1 MKKLDYDNA
10 FTLLEQKR
18 KKDLSIL
25 EFKTVINK
33 LHKLNNDKIINE
45 EDKRLLE
52 VSLWDKAKFFMSK
65 LGRYKAGGKIFGKG
79 EIDQESAAKVQQI
92 VDKKGNEMIK
102 GLHDEI
108 QKMNSKGE
116 GKFPNNQDPNIFL
129 DIILKISATYD
140 SIVAA
145 TKLNPKEK
153 GYLPVGVAN
162 IIIEDLREY
171 VKKYLDVDLAAA
183 YTVMDSKEESEEE
196 LITDS
201 ELPLEEDRESDVR
214 SRLQAKGG
222 DEKIDS
228 IRMGKKGLASN
239 RLPIVLSAIGGS
251 LGILSW
257 IAQTEWFKEL
267 VFKVVQDPDQIR
279 TDVVNKTISDNLNVD
294 DRGWSYTIQNNGFED
309 ATGMN
314 LHHDAPVENLHKAF
328 EYYGGGDEQKG
339 MDAMSQFLNPTERA
353 ESMANLKE
361 QLADPSNKTIGDIFN
376 KGEGTWGN
384 QGLFGQYGGAK
395 QVIATQ
401 VVKVIKRT
409 LVKGAL
415 RTVVT
420 SKIGAGLIK
429 VAPWLGGLGIG
440 LLGTGA
446 LVKIMREKGKRQS
459 RAKTL
464 DDLLQSLQLIKGDDA
479 QVDYSNLDK
488 EEKTNNNLCGKNV
501 DELNKILTNVK
512 SRATT
517 LKGMKLMDYSDN
529 PMFQKMLLESFLTSK
544 VTAIKINGKAI
555 HETLKDLYDNGLL
568 EAPRPRDINKKQQLP
583 QGWENQLSAFFTEL
597 FKLFALL
604 NKSCKDN
611 VSYGQIK
618 KLFKQLYLIGT
629 EGRGNYSDEQK
640 RQQLFKKLVGT
651 LHNFF
656 SAISKL
662 SDFTKGKS
670 GKPSDEEIEKRRAA
684 KERGR
689 KMMDKNSDGNVTSY
703 KDFEDGFSAEK
714 GAGPKSKDD
723 KIGLSNWFNK
733 KQTSHY
739 DRGDNVLKEEIKRI
753 KRLM

>member
-1 MKKLDYDNA
+1 MKKINYDNA
-10 FTLLEQKR
+10 FTKLEE
-18 KKDLSIL
+18 KKEIDSIL
-25 EFKTVINK
+25 FEFRIVINK
-33 LHKLNNDKIINE
+33 LHDLNKNKIISEN
-45 EDKRLLE
+45 DKRLLE
-52 VSLWDKAKFFMSK
+52 VSLWDKAKFLMAK
-65 LGRYKAGGKIFGKG
+65 LGRYKAGGKILGKG
-79 EIDQESAAKVQQI
+79 EIDQESAAKIQQI
-92 VDKKGNEMIK
+92 IDKKGNEMVK

-108 QKMNSKGE
+108 QKTNSKGE
-116 GKFPNNQDPNIFL
+116 GKFPNNQNPDIFL

-145 TKLNPKEK
+145 TKLGPKEK
-153 GYLPVGVAN
+153 GYLPVDVAN
-162 IIIEDLREY
+162 MIIEDLREY

-183 YTVMDSKEESEEE
+183 YTVMDSKEESDEE

-239 RLPIVLSAIGGS
+239 RLPIVLAAIGGS

-294 DRGWSYTIQNNGFED
+294 ERGWSYTIQNNGFED

-314 LHHDAPVENLHKAF
+314 LHHDAPIENLHKAF
-328 EYYGGGDEQKG
+328 EHYGGGDEQKG
-339 MDAMSQFLNPTERA
+339 MDAMSQFLNPSERA

-361 QLADPSNKTIGDIFN
+361 QLADPNNKTIGDIFN

-415 RTVVT
+415 RTAVT

-429 VAPWLGGLGIG
+429 MAPWLGGLGIG
-440 LLGTGA
+440 LLGAGA

-464 DDLLQSLQLIKGDDA
+464 NDLLQSLQLIKGGEVS
-479 QVDYSNLDK
+479 VDYSNLDK
-488 EEKTNNNLCGKNV
+488 EEKSNNLCGKNV
-501 DELNKILTNVK
+501 DELNKILVNVK

-517 LKGMKLMDYSDN
+517 LKGMKLIDYSDN
-529 PMFQKMLLESFLTSK
+529 DMFQKMLLESFLSSK

-597 FKLFALL
+597 FRLFSLL

-611 VSYGQIK
+611 VSYEQIK

-629 EGRGNYSDEQK
+629 EG
-640 RQQLFKKLVGT
+640 
-651 LHNFF
+651 
-656 SAISKL
+656 
-662 SDFTKGKS
+662 KGKWKTFRRRNRKKKS
-670 GKPSDEEIEKRRAA
+670 SERKR
-684 KERGR
+684 
-689 KMMDKNSDGNVTSY
+689 
-703 KDFEDGFSAEK
+703 
-714 GAGPKSKDD
+714 
-723 KIGLSNWFNK
+723 
-733 KQTSHY
+733 
-739 DRGDNVLKEEIKRI
+739 
-753 KRLM
+753 